1 MDRLRLKKRNWRSR
15 LEEQTKWFFFFYLLA
30 LKLENILF
38 GTHLAKWGIFSN
50 RITNLMS
57 RPLKSGVW
65 FHLELPVHTCP
76 QCGKQTGIRNLCMAA
91 QLSISGSRGIR
102 YCDGKTQALYLKPG
116 FSQGTGRQDLSGEY
130 PEGQRAQENW
140 LIFKDNLFRAEWSI
154 LTGRKPRVS
163 GKGDEELLSGL
174 QHNRIIREQ
183 TRGQATQKKHRNISR
198 ACRARTRH
206 AKYPL
211 RSKLVRNVEGSKAD
225 SYRAIGTRGGL
236 RKMRLLCPSD
246 KGYRNTWN
254 SQYPLCL
261 SLHCQGF
268 LLGLPALTGSQQSS
282 YRK

>member
-1 MDRLRLKKRNWRSR
+1 MDRLRLKQRNWRSR
-15 LEEQTKWFFFFYLLA
+15 LEEQKKWFFFFYLLA

-65 FHLELPVHTCP
+65 YHLELPVHTCP

-140 LIFKDNLFRAEWSI
+140 LIFKDSLFRAEQSI
-154 LTGRKPRVS
+154 LTGRKPGMS
-163 GKGDEELLSGL
+163 GKGDEELLRGL
-174 QHNRIIREQ
+174 QHNRIIRGANMGTGYPEEAQ
-183 TRGQATQKKHRNISR
+183 KYIPGMQGQNQACQISTAVKTGEECGGQQGRFIQSHWNKRR
-198 ACRARTRH
+198 AEKNEA
-206 AKYPL
+206 A
-211 RSKLVRNVEGSKAD
+211 
-225 SYRAIGTRGGL
+225 
-236 RKMRLLCPSD
+236 
-246 KGYRNTWN
+246 
-254 SQYPLCL
+254 L
-261 SLHCQGF
+261 S
-268 LLGLPALTGSQQSS
+268 
-282 YRK
+282 